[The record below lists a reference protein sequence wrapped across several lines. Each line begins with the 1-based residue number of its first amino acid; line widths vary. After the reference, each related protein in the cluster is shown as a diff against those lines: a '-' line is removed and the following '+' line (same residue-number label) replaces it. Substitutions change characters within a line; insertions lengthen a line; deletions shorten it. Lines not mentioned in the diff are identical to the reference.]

1 MDSLILFYSRLIE
14 HAIIPLIMLFFLFG
28 LILLIKRHY
37 LIQRENHFA
46 HNIHEYAQNM
56 AVVHMSGSASFYANL
71 RHLLFRAMEESAHH
85 ILPHG
90 HRLSWLWKKTKRQ
103 DWEQQMPELL
113 GVIPPRLTSRID
125 KRIGIELLIHANEA
139 ERLLNKPSSQE
150 SMLNKITHFFDKA
163 FGVMHGYRQLVSV
176 LLENAGYLELHHERR
191 PDFESMVAFSMLD
204 NVTFRRIFP
213 GISLETA
220 NSLLRSWHEIMII
233 LGILGTFVGFFIS
246 FTDDSSVEI
255 GIATA
260 ITSSIAGLTLG
271 VIFLLL
277 EKSFPDDDISE
288 NTLNLLEDTLD
299 QVWNITILKD
309 AKLKTA

>member
-1 MDSLILFYSRLIE
+1 
-14 HAIIPLIMLFFLFG
+14 
-28 LILLIKRHY
+28 
-37 LIQRENHFA
+37 
-46 HNIHEYAQNM
+46 
-56 AVVHMSGSASFYANL
+56 
-71 RHLLFRAMEESAHH
+71 
-85 ILPHG
+85 
-90 HRLSWLWKKTKRQ
+90 
-103 DWEQQMPELL
+103 MPELL
-113 GVIPPRLTSRID
+113 GLIPTSLTSRID

-150 SMLNKITHFFDKA
+150 SILNKITHFFDKA

-246 FTDDSSVEI
+246 FSDESSVEI